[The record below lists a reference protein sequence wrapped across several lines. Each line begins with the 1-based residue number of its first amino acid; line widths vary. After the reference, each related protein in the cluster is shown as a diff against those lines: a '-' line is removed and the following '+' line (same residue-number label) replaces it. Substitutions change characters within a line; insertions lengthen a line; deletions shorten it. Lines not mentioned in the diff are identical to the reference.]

1 MKFREE
7 EVDNFLNA
15 FKSVEHHIRN
25 FNGCKGLQLLQQTD
39 DPLPFS
45 LIACG
50 IQKKAYI
57 TTVFSELFKNTWA
70 KTRILFADKPEAW
83 SLSEVIQQL

>member
-39 DPLPFS
+39 DPSTLFTYS
-45 LIACG
+45 LWDSEESLHH
-50 IQKKAYI
+50 YR
-57 TTVFSELFKNTWA
+57 FSELFKNTWA
-70 KTRILFADKPEAW
+70 KNKNTFR
-83 SLSEVIQQL
+83 